1 LFSLNYRPGIDPR
14 FLLRKNAQ
22 FTRCCGCAG
31 AGAFERH
38 AAGGLPL
45 LFPSTF
51 SATRALRIAYEGVT
65 GSWALGGGKSL
76 RGSESRMALKAD

>member
-65 GSWALGGGKSL
+65 LNVAIVRDFCRFGVMDPL
-76 RGSESRMALKAD
+76 